1 MKKIQ
6 IRDVL
11 YISSHIYKQV
21 GRHRRRQFIMLLV
34 LTVIGS
40 FAEVISLGALVP
52 FLGALTQ
59 PEVVLEY
66 PAIKTLLEYFNFSS
80 TEDGLIL
87 FMTVAFSVAAVFSGI
102 MRLLLLRVGI
112 FLSNGAGADISTNIY
127 ERTLF
132 QPYSVHISRS
142 SSEIIAGIT
151 QKVSTVV
158 RVLMSIVT
166 VITSAGLLSA
176 ILVGLM
182 VINPIVASISIIIF
196 GTGYVL
202 VAWIVRVR
210 LLNHGTKIARETTG
224 VVKSLQEELILQVV

>member
-6 IRDVL
+6 LRDVL

-21 GRHRRRQFIMLLV
+21 SRHRRRQFILLLV

-40 FAEVISLGALVP
+40 FAEVISLGALIP

-66 PAIKTLLEYFNFSS
+66 PAIKTLLQYFNFSS
-80 TEDGLIL
+80 TEGDLIL
-87 FMTVAFSVAAVFSGI
+87 FMTVAFSVAAVTAGI

-132 QPYSVHISRS
+132 QPYSIHISRS

-158 RVLMSIVT
+158 RVLMSIVV
-166 VITSAGLLSA
+166 VITSAGLFSA
-176 ILVGLM
+176 ILVGLL
-182 VINPIVASISIIIF
+182 VINPIVATISIVVLPIEPVDPRIAIF
-196 GTGYVL
+196 FFIKIL
-202 VAWIVRVR
+202 V
-210 LLNHGTKIARETTG
+210 
-224 VVKSLQEELILQVV
+224 